1 MDALTSALEKI
12 EAADRLYTPETP
24 DETVLVQLTLAE
36 INALREM
43 AR

>member
-12 EAADRLYTPETP
+12 EDADRLYTPESD
-24 DETVLVQLTLAE
+24 DETVIVQFTLAE
-36 INALREM
+36 INALREL

>member
-1 MDALTSALEKI
+1 MDALTSALDKI
-12 EAADRLYTPETP
+12 EAADRMFDLSEEADTA
-24 DETVLVQLTLAE
+24 VVILTLAE